1 MLNMEEK
8 RREAEE
14 RAGQRGNNSLKA
26 FFDPD
31 LYEPEL
37 KSRKLSSPV

>member
-1 MLNMEEK
+1 MLLYMEK

-14 RAGQRGNNSLKA
+14 RASLRGNNSLKA

-31 LYEPEL
+31 LYKPKL
-37 KSRKLSSPV
+37 KIRKFVV